1 MSLIQV
7 NASYSGT
14 RENPVDQIQ
23 ATFGVEDGGS
33 LDGAIELHGAEVVFG
48 QFQKGLKTTA
58 RNALR
63 GQLQSA
69 KSGEAALEKMA
80 NWKPGVSMERTVDIN
95 AALRSQFAGMS
106 KKEKVAEIKRIQ
118 AITEAA

>member
-7 NASYSGT
+7 NASFSGT
-14 RENPVDQIQ
+14 KDNPVDKIQ
-23 ATFGVEDGGS
+23 TSFGVEDGGS
-33 LDGAIELHGAEVVFG
+33 LEGATELYGAEVVFG
-48 QFQKGLKTTA
+48 QFQKGLTTTA

-69 KSGEAALEKMA
+69 KSGEGALEKMA

-106 KKEKVAEIKRIQ
+106 KEEKVAEIKRIQ
-118 AITEAA
+118 AIAESA